1 MVDVRRVKLPGV
13 GVLHTF
19 VTDDGGKVGVITHRS
34 GHSDLIS
41 FADSDDGDSS
51 KVSLRLDEDE
61 AHTLA
66 ELLGGTRITE
76 SLSSLDQIP
85 GLSIDWFTVDYED
98 HIAGQEL
105 GNLASRGVVGLTV
118 VAVVRGESANPA
130 PADDFKVF
138 PVTRSWSP
146 APPRRWPRR
155 SLSTAPAPCPP
166 RLPPRLPREG
176 RACTSVKNFSFSGFC
191 SSSRTFSVASE
202 S

>member
-41 FADSDDGDSS
+41 FSDAGEDSGAS

-76 SLSSLDQIP
+76 SLTKLDAIP

-98 HIAGQEL
+98 HIAGKKL

-118 VAVVRGESANPA
+118 VAVVRGDSANPA
-130 PADDFKVF
+130 PSDDFTVF
-138 PVTRSWSP
+138 PGDTLVVAGTPEKVAKAFNFYRTGELSP
-146 APPRRWPRR
+146 KVGADAPPG
-155 SLSTAPAPCPP
+155 S
-166 RLPPRLPREG
+166 
-176 RACTSVKNFSFSGFC
+176 
-191 SSSRTFSVASE
+191 
-202 S
+202 

>member
-1 MVDVRRVKLPGV
+1 LVDVRRVKLPGV

-34 GHSDLIS
+34 GHSDLITFS
-41 FADSDDGDSS
+41 DSDDGAAAS

-76 SLSSLDQIP
+76 SLSALDQLP
-85 GLSIDWFTVDYED
+85 GLSIDWFTVDYDD
-98 HIAGQEL
+98 HIAGQQL
-105 GNLASRGVVGLTV
+105 GDMGTRGLVGLTV

-138 PVTRSWSP
+138 PGDTLVVAGSP
-146 APPRRWPRR
+146 EKVAKAFQFYRTGEFKAKPPVDTVQHAAPPG
-155 SLSTAPAPCPP
+155 T
-166 RLPPRLPREG
+166 
-176 RACTSVKNFSFSGFC
+176 
-191 SSSRTFSVASE
+191 
-202 S
+202 

>member
-19 VTDDGGKVGVITHRS
+19 LTDDGGKVGVITHRS

-41 FADSDDGDSS
+41 FSDAEGGPDAS

-76 SLSSLDQIP
+76 SLSSLEQIP

-98 HIAGQEL
+98 YIAGKRL
-105 GNLASRGVVGLTV
+105 GGGVVGLTV

-130 PADDFKVF
+130 PADDFTVF
-138 PVTRSWSP
+138 PGDTLVVAGTPEKVAKAFTFYR
-146 APPRRWPRR
+146 
-155 SLSTAPAPCPP
+155 TGEMHKAPADTP
-166 RLPPRLPREG
+166 
-176 RACTSVKNFSFSGFC
+176 SGG
-191 SSSRTFSVASE
+191 
-202 S
+202 

>member
-19 VTDDGGKVGVITHRS
+19 KTDDGGKVGVITHRS

-41 FADSDDGDSS
+41 FSDADAGADAV

-98 HIAGQEL
+98 HIAGQVL
-105 GNLASRGVVGLTV
+105 GDLGSRGIVGLTV

-130 PADDFKVF
+130 PSDDFKVF
-138 PVTRSWSP
+138 PGDTLVVAGSP
-146 APPRRWPRR
+146 EKVAKAFNFYRTGEMKKAPVDVSP
-155 SLSTAPAPCPP
+155 
-166 RLPPRLPREG
+166 G
-176 RACTSVKNFSFSGFC
+176 N
-191 SSSRTFSVASE
+191 
-202 S
+202 

>member
-19 VTDDGGKVGVITHRS
+19 MTDDGGKVGVITHRS

-41 FADSDDGDSS
+41 FSDADDTADSS

-98 HIAGQEL
+98 HIAGQSL

-118 VAVVRGESANPA
+118 VAVVRGESANTA

-138 PVTRSWSP
+138 PGDTLVVAGSP
-146 APPRRWPRR
+146 EKVAKAFTFYRTGELKPKSTIDAPP
-155 SLSTAPAPCPP
+155 
-166 RLPPRLPREG
+166 G
-176 RACTSVKNFSFSGFC
+176 G
-191 SSSRTFSVASE
+191 
-202 S
+202 

>member
-85 GLSIDWFTVDYED
+85 GLSIDWFPVDYD
-98 HIAGQEL
+98 HHIAGQQL
-105 GNLASRGVVGLTV
+105 GSLTSKGLPGVTV

-130 PADDFKVF
+130 PDGDFKVF
-138 PVTRSWSP
+138 PGDTLVVAGAPEKVAKAFQFFRTGEFTKAPAEHS
-146 APPRRWPRR
+146 APP
-155 SLSTAPAPCPP
+155 
-166 RLPPRLPREG
+166 G
-176 RACTSVKNFSFSGFC
+176 G
-191 SSSRTFSVASE
+191 
-202 S
+202 

>member
-41 FADSDDGDSS
+41 FSDAEDGDSS

-76 SLSSLDQIP
+76 SLSRLEAIP

-98 HIAGQEL
+98 HIAGQKL

-130 PADDFKVF
+130 PADDFTVF
-138 PVTRSWSP
+138 PGDTLVVAGSP
-146 APPRRWPRR
+146 EKVAKAFAFYRTGETKHKAPVDAPP
-155 SLSTAPAPCPP
+155 
-166 RLPPRLPREG
+166 G
-176 RACTSVKNFSFSGFC
+176 G
-191 SSSRTFSVASE
+191 
-202 S
+202 